1 MEIGKAFKELRD
13 ERGLSRAEV
22 AKQIG
27 CTLSALSKIERGKVI
42 PKQSTIE
49 TFCVMMRIPIAA
61 FYCRAFTADD
71 FGSVEPIR

>member
-13 ERGLSRAEV
+13 ERGLSRAAV
-22 AKQIG
+22 AKKIG

-49 TFCVMMRIPIAA
+49 TFCEAMHVPLAG
-61 FYCRAFTADD
+61 FYFRALTSED
-71 FGSVEPIR
+71 FGRR